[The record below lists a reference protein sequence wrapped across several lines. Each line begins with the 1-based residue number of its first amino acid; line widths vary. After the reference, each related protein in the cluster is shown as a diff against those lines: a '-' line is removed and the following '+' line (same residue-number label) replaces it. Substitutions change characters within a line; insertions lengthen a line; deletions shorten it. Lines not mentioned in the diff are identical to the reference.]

1 LNINDI
7 KKTATDKMAKSVE
20 TLKNDLGKVRTG
32 RAHTG
37 IIDHVKVDYYGSDV
51 PIKQVANVTLADSRT
66 ISVQPFE
73 KNMVQAIEKAI
84 RDSDLGVNPATSGD
98 VIRIPMPALT
108 EERRRELTKIVKHEG
123 ENAKVAVRN
132 IRRDAISHLKDLLKE
147 SEVSEDQEK
156 RAADEIQKHRQ
167 VHRRHRQAGRREG
180 KGADGRVAPPSPLGE
195 GRVRV
200 RCHGPEATLKLPNHL

>member
-7 KKTATDKMAKSVE
+7 KKTATEKMAKSVD

-32 RAHTG
+32 RAHAG

-73 KNMVQAIEKAI
+73 KKMVQAIEKAI

-108 EERRRELTKIVKHEG
+108 EERRKELTKIVKHEG

-156 RAADEIQKHRQ
+156 RAADDIQKLTD
-167 VHRRHRQAGRREG
+167 
-180 KGADGRVAPPSPLGE
+180 KSIADIDKLVAEKEKELMA
-195 GRVRV
+195 V
-200 RCHGPEATLKLPNHL
+200 